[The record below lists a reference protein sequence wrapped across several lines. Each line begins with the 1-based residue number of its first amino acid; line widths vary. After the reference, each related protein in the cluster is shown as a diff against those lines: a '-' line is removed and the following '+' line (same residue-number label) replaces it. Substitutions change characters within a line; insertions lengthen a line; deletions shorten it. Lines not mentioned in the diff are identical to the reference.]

1 MVTVATIDL
10 ESGELR
16 RIEGIPHA
24 AEVLVPAVSIA
35 FAPDGRLVVGTGAT
49 QLSVIDPDSAGIV
62 ASIRV
67 PEASTNAAMA
77 ATDDGRLVAS
87 GEDALVAVDLATGD
101 LLWSREFATAQPAP
115 CPWLAV
121 AQSRST
127 VFCGDLWGGIEERS
141 LDTGIATGRRLDTQ
155 LGAVGPLTVSPDG
168 DELVAIGAGSSAISR
183 WRLDGSGAIT
193 RMIARGQ
200 VAAGGYDPSGTSILV
215 AERAPWADGLE
226 RSHPVLGVGS
236 THGRRASACSGPG
249 RYVGWAG
256 TDVLLGYIDEI
267 ARRRRISTHPPGRT
281 SRATPF
287 LRSRSVWFLDSG
299 RRIYIAD
306 FGGAITPVDA
316 GTRKNLEP
324 EMRFDG
330 FAVAISAST
339 DGAML
344 AVTTEK
350 DGVWTTRL
358 VDAATGTAI
367 SPELTGPELTVMA
380 GPGELIA
387 ADDDR
392 LLRYSVPEL
401 EPIDALPGVHRAA
414 SRASRSATTAAPSWQ
429 GPATIP
435 SPSTTSRPGSGSA
448 IRSRANHRPSPPG
461 TCGRTVASC
470 S

>member
-16 RIEGIPHA
+16 RIEGIPRA

-77 ATDDGRLVAS
+77 ATGDGRLVAS
-87 GEDALVAVDLATGD
+87 GDDALVAVDLATGD
-101 LLWSREFATAQPAP
+101 LLWSQEFATAQPAP

-121 AQSRST
+121 APSRST

-141 LDTGIATGRRLDTQ
+141 LDTGLPTGRQLDTQ

-193 RMIARGQ
+193 RMIAHGQ

-236 THGRRASACSGPG
+236 THGRRAPTCSG
-249 RYVGWAG
+249 R
-256 TDVLLGYIDEI
+256 
-267 ARRRRISTHPPGRT
+267 
-281 SRATPF
+281 
-287 LRSRSVWFLDSG
+287 G
-299 RRIYIAD
+299 RR
-306 FGGAITPVDA
+306 
-316 GTRKNLEP
+316 
-324 EMRFDG
+324 
-330 FAVAISAST
+330 
-339 DGAML
+339 
-344 AVTTEK
+344 
-350 DGVWTTRL
+350 
-358 VDAATGTAI
+358 
-367 SPELTGPELTVMA
+367 
-380 GPGELIA
+380 
-387 ADDDR
+387 
-392 LLRYSVPEL
+392 
-401 EPIDALPGVHRAA
+401 
-414 SRASRSATTAAPSWQ
+414 
-429 GPATIP
+429 
-435 SPSTTSRPGSGSA
+435 PSTG
-448 IRSRANHRPSPPG
+448 
-461 TCGRTVASC
+461 
-470 S
+470 